1 MPFRTFFEGKK
12 VRFEAAH
19 GAKGNF
25 VLFWDLKKYDLGSRL
40 YVIDFQKHVDEK
52 VDDFDLIS
60 STFSSTDEHF
70 CILLNIY

>member
-25 VLFWDLKKYDLGSRL
+25 VLFLDLKKYDLGSRL
-40 YVIDFQKHVDEK
+40 YVIDFK
-52 VDDFDLIS
+52 
-60 STFSSTDEHF
+60 STLTKRLTVST
-70 CILLNIY
+70 